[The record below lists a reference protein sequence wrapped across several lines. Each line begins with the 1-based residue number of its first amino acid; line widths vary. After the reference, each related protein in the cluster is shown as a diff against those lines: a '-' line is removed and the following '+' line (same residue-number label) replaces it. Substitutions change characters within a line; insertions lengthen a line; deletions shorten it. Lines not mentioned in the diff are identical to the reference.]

1 MTDARGLETSITDYA
16 GGTTAGIQRT
26 YEYDWEG
33 DVTKEKE
40 LEGNYKTFTYDSK
53 GRNTVIK
60 YHQAYGT
67 ETLKTA
73 YTYDVND
80 QVTLM
85 EDYENNCLDQLTESV
100 CGNIS
105 KTYEY
110 DLNGNQIS
118 ETSREQGTEK
128 AQQLF
133 DYDEEVPDF
142 TTTTRDT
149 TIRRTPDSCR
159 RIHTGETL
167 PSRIHFIC
175 MRTARTILSTMLILQ
190 GI

>member
-1 MTDARGLETSITDYA
+1 MPEERPQAYRGLTS
-16 GGTTAGIQRT
+16 TTGKATSLRKKNWKATTKPSHMIPKAAIQ
-26 YEYDWEG
+26 
-33 DVTKEKE
+33 
-40 LEGNYKTFTYDSK
+40 
-53 GRNTVIK
+53 